1 MKADKNLPSAMLTNT
16 SENPRP
22 VSKLIDAIQV
32 CVGNKLLIRQALNEK
47 ESKLHNLHD
56 VCIMSLEQVLVHHLH
71 FKIPPFQ

>member
-32 CVGNKLLIRQALNEK
+32 CVVEQAFN
-47 ESKLHNLHD
+47 
-56 VCIMSLEQVLVHHLH
+56 
-71 FKIPPFQ
+71 